1 MKARYLYISIMSLA
15 VAMGFTACSSDDD
28 DSIKYK
34 TLPAPVERGEFVV
47 DVDTVEVGVGET
59 ASFNIS
65 KGGGDYKL
73 INENPD
79 IATASLSGNT
89 VTVNSSEMGW
99 AGIIVSDAKGNYK
112 RVVIRSLYKNMFLDK
127 ESVSVG
133 IKLGHTDGQEKI
145 TITGGNGGYEA
156 QCADEDIAKVSS
168 VSDNVVTVQAV
179 AQGTTTLTITDVMG
193 VTKTINVTV
202 TTTTVP
208 FSDSEKNEI
217 MERTSNIIS
226 WDGQN
231 SKSYGTYSVDDDNEQ
246 KLVQWTYYSY
256 SYYSVNVWFDGDLS
270 VGKKNNGKVL
280 SKFSRKG
287 SGDTYEDCDVEIIKN
302 DGSRIWGI
310 VSKVGTKKDKDYLY
324 TGYFCVEL

>member
-99 AGIIVSDAKGNYK
+99 AGVIVSDAKGNYK

-168 VSDNVVTVQAV
+168 VSGNVVTIQAV
-179 AQGTTTLTITDVMG
+179 SAGTTTVTITDVMG
-193 VTKTINVTV
+193 VTKAVNVTV
-202 TTTTVP
+202 KVTTVP
-208 FSDSEKNEI
+208 FSDSEKSEI

-231 SKSYGTYSVDDDNEQ
+231 SKSYGTYFVDDDNEQ
-246 KLVQWTYYSY
+246 KLVQWTSY
-256 SYYSVNVWFDGDLS
+256 SYYFAKVWFDGDLS

-310 VSKVGTKKDKDYLY
+310 VSKVGTKNDKDYLF